1 MTCQDC
7 HSPDCKVAEA
17 RRKELAELEG
27 DGNPIAWLK
36 AEQDLHDALS
46 ECAAGPPT
54 KWQAKLAAL
63 EARLTALETK
73 T

>member
-1 MTCQDC
+1 MSCQDC
-7 HSPDCKVAEA
+7 YSIDCRVAEA
-17 RRKELAELEG
+17 RRKEIADLNG
-27 DGNPIAWLK
+27 DGNPIAQLK

-46 ECAAGPPT
+46 ACAAGPPT